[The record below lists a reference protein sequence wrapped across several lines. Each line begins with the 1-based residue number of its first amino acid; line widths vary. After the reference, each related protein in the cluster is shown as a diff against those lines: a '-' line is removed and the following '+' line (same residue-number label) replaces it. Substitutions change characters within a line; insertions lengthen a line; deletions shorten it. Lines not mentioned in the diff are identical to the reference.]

1 MLGGC
6 SVSLDPNAPPDER
19 YKSQTKVYDPDVA
32 MQFHMHGSPDGI
44 HWKFLR
50 RIQLPLRGGWDTQ
63 SIIFWDPAIEQY
75 LLYTRRCVAKR
86 HTTVGGNENYRTVRR
101 LESDDLINW
110 ENQRIVMWPD
120 DVDLATYQT
129 DVPLDS
135 GAPEKPYGKV
145 PVDFYG
151 ATVFKYP
158 DPDGTYLMLANINW
172 SWFAHEQVVTNVRAD
187 LDVARKETRQ
197 IGGPSRFDVRLSTSR
212 YGVNFHRCGERRP
225 FIRPGPEGKLLLA
238 DGLGHAQTDP
248 DG

>member
-172 SWFAHEQVVTNVRAD
+172 SWFDHEQVVTNVRDD

-212 YGVNFHRCGERRP
+212 DGVNFHRCGERRP